1 MLTRERMVPWQM
13 IEEISRL
20 CPQRFYSNGSITQR
34 TKEYFI
40 LQCPAWYRSIPLTD
54 LSSLLGAG
62 PGTATDEDSIEFFKE
77 TAARYKISARF
88 CISGTDNSSSII
100 LFQAPSQDSS
110 DQLLSLSPTP
120 LLKEPLINESSD
132 GTNQT
137 SVPPQSHLEKGYS
150 THDSLPHRS
159 EHCIQSLSKNTL
171 VTEVSDSAPTPA
183 QTVRSGIDPE
193 PTSSTRGRRRY
204 NGPTASPSRQR
215 RGPGRPP
222 GRRNNPRRKSCRPR
236 STASISKRHSAITQ
250 RQRQKTLNRKIS
262 SKTDSSPPMF
272 IPRETG
278 SNSDVEVMAL
288 DREVGAPSRHVSN
301 LLEAHLSDVRGKARY
316 VSTNVRDDSTLNLST
331 DLLNSLMKNSIKTS
345 GIAEEA
351 YADFV
356 RARAA
361 QNKNSQDYDPRLDR
375 FVTRT
380 RRYLKFFDSIK
391 GLSGW
396 PVTPEKF
403 TIWAKNDPPSRE
415 ALKNYLSSLEL
426 ARWST
431 YKLFKEDF
439 SDLKHERLQDCAIV
453 KKYLKESC
461 LKTREEDAAGGK
473 SAGCSKPDAG
483 PRARSSSRN
492 LMRDDLQP
500 STTTVPIASTLTNP
514 VVENQKGGLEDRS
527 TEKGSDKSV
536 VGLEYSMVQETTP
549 GNLDGDPINV
559 VLIDSSDDD
568 SDLSS
573 PLSSASIDCSQTN
586 RNLSRE
592 RVNSDLIDLNRLPPF
607 GEIRSDENYQRVYRA
622 LQGNQVLGV

>member
-1 MLTRERMVPWQM
+1 M
-13 IEEISRL
+13 ISL
-20 CPQRFYSNGSITQR
+20 IT
-34 TKEYFI
+34 
-40 LQCPAWYRSIPLTD
+40 A
-54 LSSLLGAG
+54 
-62 PGTATDEDSIEFFKE
+62 
-77 TAARYKISARF
+77 
-88 CISGTDNSSSII
+88 
-100 LFQAPSQDSS
+100 
-110 DQLLSLSPTP
+110 
-120 LLKEPLINESSD
+120 
-132 GTNQT
+132 
-137 SVPPQSHLEKGYS
+137 
-150 THDSLPHRS
+150 
-159 EHCIQSLSKNTL
+159 
-171 VTEVSDSAPTPA
+171 
-183 QTVRSGIDPE
+183 
-193 PTSSTRGRRRY
+193 
-204 NGPTASPSRQR
+204 
-215 RGPGRPP
+215 
-222 GRRNNPRRKSCRPR
+222 
-236 STASISKRHSAITQ
+236 
-250 RQRQKTLNRKIS
+250 
-262 SKTDSSPPMF
+262 
-272 IPRETG
+272 
-278 SNSDVEVMAL
+278 
-288 DREVGAPSRHVSN
+288 
-301 LLEAHLSDVRGKARY
+301 
-316 VSTNVRDDSTLNLST
+316 
-331 DLLNSLMKNSIKTS
+331 S

-622 LQGNQVLGV
+622 LQGNQGLF